1 MYEKFLYFR
10 TTSPLAD
17 DDAAAN
23 STCFPL
29 SSFMGMR
36 PGNDSANPG
45 DDEDRFVMYFKSL
58 KNYDGAV
65 SASERINNDFFEVDI
80 VADNG
85 FKEAFEDL
93 INTFASSRKG
103 MITVIDDIT
112 GEKCSP
118 LLQSIG
124 AMTIADAIT

>member
-10 TTSPLAD
+10 TSTPLGNDDSSAD
-17 DDAAAN
+17 
-23 STCFPL
+23 SVCFPL

-36 PGNDSANPG
+36 PGNNDPNPG
-45 DDEDRFVMYFKSL
+45 DDDDRFVMYFKSL

-65 SASERINNDFFEVDI
+65 SASERINNDFMEVNI

-85 FKEAFEDL
+85 FKEAFDDI
-93 INTFASSRKG
+93 INTFSSSRKG
-103 MITVIDDIT
+103 MITVLDDVT

-118 LLQSIG
+118 LLDVVG
-124 AMTIADAIT
+124 AITVADATT